1 MKTRKLLS
9 LILSF
14 SMIMSLAIGVNNVSA
29 SESTDEYTLIA
40 SGSGFS
46 GTNDGNLTRMI
57 AGAGVQWAGLSGLN
71 NTLTKAAKDN
81 GQIVEI
87 EFTVYRPDYTDSAK
101 ISLNQTNGWGPTL
114 EILPYGIRLV
124 NGSVYAKSSYNSNA
138 YCYAGGATK
147 NKIIWKFDLESMK
160 QRIDVEDCF
169 DNAGHRTSATT
180 DWVDIGTGSYGW
192 IKDSWTGIA
201 SPVGSGSSI
210 VLQNAKWRILDFSEF
225 SCELKGIDTVTS
237 FSDLVAK
244 ATQTVKIKAD
254 YVNTTGEQKQV
265 YLIVAY
271 YSDANQLVYTD
282 WIVIDSKNAAGYD
295 YLVPAVN
302 GATNAKVFAWDGLD
316 TITPLSTCLN
326 FE

>member
-1 MKTRKLLS
+1 
-9 LILSF
+9 
-14 SMIMSLAIGVNNVSA
+14 
-29 SESTDEYTLIA
+29 
-40 SGSGFS
+40 
-46 GTNDGNLTRMI
+46 
-57 AGAGVQWAGLSGLN
+57 
-71 NTLTKAAKDN
+71 
-81 GQIVEI
+81 
-87 EFTVYRPDYTDSAK
+87 
-101 ISLNQTNGWGPTL
+101 
-114 EILPYGIRLV
+114 
-124 NGSVYAKSSYNSNA
+124 
-138 YCYAGGATK
+138 
-147 NKIIWKFDLESMK
+147 
-160 QRIDVEDCF
+160 
-169 DNAGHRTSATT
+169 
-180 DWVDIGTGSYGW
+180 
-192 IKDSWTGIA
+192 
-201 SPVGSGSSI
+201 
-210 VLQNAKWRILDFSEF
+210 LDFSEF
-225 SCELKGIDTVTS
+225 GCELKGIDTVTS